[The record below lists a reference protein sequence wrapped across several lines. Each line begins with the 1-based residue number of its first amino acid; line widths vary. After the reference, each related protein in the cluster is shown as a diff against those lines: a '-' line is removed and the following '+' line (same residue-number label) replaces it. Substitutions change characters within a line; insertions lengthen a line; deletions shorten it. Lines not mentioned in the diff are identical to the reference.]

1 MSISLH
7 VGRLTRAAAI
17 TLLGAA
23 LSMTAQAQNQATP
36 APYPNGPIKIIVP
49 ATAGGTTDIVAR
61 LVSKYLSEA
70 WQVTVTVDN
79 RAGAGGVVGAAALV
93 ASPPDGQTVL
103 FVPSAF
109 GVRSAIDTNLRY
121 DPLQD
126 LAGVGLVARAPSFLI
141 VSPMLGVKSVAELVA
156 LGKSQAQGLEFGS
169 AGVGSTA
176 HLHGALFANLGGFNA
191 LHVPFKGTPEAVA
204 EVMAGRLK
212 YAFSPGPNA
221 LPLAKDG
228 KILVLASS
236 SAAGAKFL
244 PGVPTIA
251 QAGLAG
257 YEGEDWFGAL
267 VPGKTPMAIREKLS
281 KELARIMANP
291 KVKET
296 LMAIGAEP
304 VSSTPTE
311 FDAMLKSYIE
321 KTRKL
326 AGEMKIT
333 VQ

>member
-1 MSISLH
+1 M
-7 VGRLTRAAAI
+7 
-17 TLLGAA
+17 
-23 LSMTAQAQNQATP
+23 
-36 APYPNGPIKIIVP
+36 
-49 ATAGGTTDIVAR
+49 
-61 LVSKYLSEA
+61 
-70 WQVTVTVDN
+70 
-79 RAGAGGVVGAAALV
+79 
-93 ASPPDGQTVL
+93 

-121 DPLQD
+121 DPLRD
-126 LAGVGLVARAPSFLI
+126 LAGVGLLARAPSFLV
-141 VSPMLGVKSVAELVA
+141 VSPSLGVKSVTELVA

-204 EVMAGRLK
+204 EVMGGRLK
-212 YAFSPGPNA
+212 YAFAPGPNA

-267 VPGKTPMAIREKLS
+267 VPGKTPMAIREKKLS
-281 KELARIMANP
+281 KEFANIMADP

-296 LMAIGAEP
+296 LLAIGAEA

-326 AGEMKIT
+326 AAEAKIT

>member
-1 MSISLH
+1 MSPLRHLH
-7 VGRLTRAAAI
+7 NFTLRAA
-17 TLLGAA
+17 LLSA
-23 LSMTAQAQNQATP
+23 LLSLAGPAQSQSTP

-61 LVSKYLSEA
+61 LVGKHLSEA
-70 WQVTVTVDN
+70 WRVPVTVDN

-93 ASPPDGQTVL
+93 ASPPDGQTLL

-121 DPLQD
+121 DPLRD
-126 LAGVGLVARAPSFLI
+126 LAGVGLLARAPSFLV
-141 VSPMLGVKSVAELVA
+141 VSPSLGIKTVTELVA

-191 LHVPFKGTPEAVA
+191 LHVPFKGTPEAVT
-204 EVMAGRLK
+204 EVMSGRLK
-212 YAFSPGPNA
+212 YAFAPGPNA
-221 LPLAKDG
+221 LPLAKEG

-251 QAGLAG
+251 QAGLPG

-267 VPGKTPMAIREKLS
+267 VPGKTPIAIREKLS
-281 KELARIMANP
+281 KEFAAIMADP

-296 LMAIGAEP
+296 LLAIGAEA

-326 AGEMKIT
+326 AGEAKTT

>member
-1 MSISLH
+1 MSIVRRISTLIAG
-7 VGRLTRAAAI
+7 VFFSALFVFPAA
-17 TLLGAA
+17 
-23 LSMTAQAQNQATP
+23 AQNQP
-36 APYPNGPIKIIVP
+36 AAYPNGPIRFIVP
-49 ATAGGTTDIVAR
+49 ATAGGTTDILAR
-61 LVSKYLSEA
+61 LVAKYLAEA
-70 WQVTVTVDN
+70 WQVTVTVEN
-79 RAGAGGVVGAAALV
+79 RAGAGGVVGATALV

-121 DPLQD
+121 DPLRD
-126 LAGVGLVARAPSFLI
+126 LVGVGLVARAPSFLI
-141 VSPMLGVKSVAELVA
+141 VPPSLGVKSVSELVA
-156 LGKSQAQGLEFGS
+156 LGKSLPQGLEFGS

-176 HLHGALFANLGGFNA
+176 HLHGALFANMGGFKS
-191 LHVPFKGTPEAVA
+191 LHVPFKGTPEAVS

-221 LPLAKDG
+221 LPMGKDG
-228 KILVLASS
+228 KILILASS

-251 QAGLAG
+251 QSGLPG

-267 VPGKTPMAIREKLS
+267 VPGKTSMAIREKLS
-281 KELARIMANP
+281 KEFARIMAEP
-291 KVKET
+291 KVLET
-296 LMAIGAEP
+296 LMAIGTEP
-304 VSSTPTE
+304 VSSSPSE
-311 FDAMLKSYIE
+311 FDAMLKNYIE

-326 AGEMKIT
+326 AKEMNIT